1 MSVVTHTLKVHK
13 ASTGQLSSSSQ
24 TVRSDVSAVA
34 AAAKALAP
42 QPRHARWGHLSLCVL
57 DAVYSINAKYDSVVV
72 RVVHRYADWA
82 ELSSVLLTGAAL
94 SDAISPRD
102 DEQTLTSFLDSIDSL
117 ADEAFAG
124 EILRNK
130 QRTSTRSRVL
140 KAAAVRQTAGI

>member
-1 MSVVTHTLKVHK
+1 M
-13 ASTGQLSSSSQ
+13 
-24 TVRSDVSAVA
+24 
-34 AAAKALAP
+34 
-42 QPRHARWGHLSLCVL
+42 SLCVL